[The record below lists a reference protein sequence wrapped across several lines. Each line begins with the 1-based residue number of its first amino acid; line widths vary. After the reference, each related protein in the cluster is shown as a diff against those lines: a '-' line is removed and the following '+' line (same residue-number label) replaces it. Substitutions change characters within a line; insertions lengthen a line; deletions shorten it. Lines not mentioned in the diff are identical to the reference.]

1 MNKPGHP
8 TPPFDTASPPYE
20 LDGYGWAMAQ
30 ARLIRERRFDEL
42 DIENIAEEI
51 ESVGKS
57 EQREGESA
65 LRLIMMH
72 ILKWQH
78 QPERRSRSWAG
89 TIKVQ
94 RAHFHQV
101 LRRNPGLKSQREE
114 MRQNAY
120 SLARIE
126 AEAET
131 DLPLFTFPEEPLD
144 WATILDAP
152 FDYTPA

>member
-30 ARLIRERRFDEL
+30 AKRIRERRFDQL

-57 EQREGESA
+57 EQSAAESA
-65 LRLIMMH
+65 LRLIIMH

-78 QPERRSRSWAG
+78 QPERRSRSWAV
-89 TIKVQ
+89 TIRTQ
-94 RAHFHQV
+94 RIRYEIV
-101 LRRNPGLKSQREE
+101 MRKNPGLMSQLEE
-114 MRQNAY
+114 MRANAY
-120 SLARIE
+120 RLARSE
-126 AEAET
+126 AEGET
-131 DLPLFTFPEEPLD
+131 DLPESSFTEEPLD
-144 WATILDAP
+144 WATILDTP
-152 FDYTPA
+152 FEYMSA